1 MSPTLVVSEA
11 SAIIGAASRAPVI
24 PMATVPI
31 NSLRLDFSPPMSDP
45 LLSIYPR
52 IRACRSGDVL
62 IADNVKA
69 MAGTPP
75 LQESRTGPT
84 PPVSRPRRH
93 DITKVPP
100 FERPPTRG
108 QREHRKLGRGDPC
121 RTVLVR
127 ASR

>member
-1 MSPTLVVSEA
+1 
-11 SAIIGAASRAPVI
+11 
-24 PMATVPI
+24 
-31 NSLRLDFSPPMSDP
+31 MSDP

-75 LQESRTGPT
+75 LQGSRTGPT
-84 PPVSRPRRH
+84 PPVSPPGKN

-100 FERPPTRG
+100 FQRPPSC
-108 QREHRKLGRGDPC
+108 GR
-121 RTVLVR
+121 RLR
-127 ASR
+127 R